1 MMYGFAPL
9 YYPVTMRGAGVGVAV
24 AWGRIGSIVGPA
36 AAGILLG
43 GGSGTQSVLLS
54 LVPVLVLAMIA
65 TLALGWL
72 RMPEPE

>member
-1 MMYGFAPL
+1 
-9 YYPVTMRGAGVGVAV
+9 VAV

-54 LVPVLVLAMIA
+54 LVPVLLLAMIA

-72 RMPEPE
+72 RMPESE